1 MIFFRILDVDPV
13 DGVAIVLCLITIWW
27 CVRYAPRGP
36 RTARVV
42 LAVLGVLSAYL
53 GTRYLDAM
61 ISAAFLLAA
70 IMLEIS
76 PRRAR
81 LECVEE
87 FIPPPMEPAEAEPA
101 TNKT

>member
-1 MIFFRILDVDPV
+1 MLFFRILNADPV
-13 DGVAIVLCLITIWW
+13 DGVAVVLCLITIWW

-42 LAVLGVLSAYL
+42 LAVLGILSAYL
-53 GTRYLDAM
+53 GTRFLDAV

-76 PRRAR
+76 PRRRVRDDDVAR
-81 LECVEE
+81 SHC
-87 FIPPPMEPAEAEPA
+87 
-101 TNKT
+101 

>member
-1 MIFFRILDVDPV
+1 MIFFRILNADPV
-13 DGVAIVLCLITIWW
+13 DGVAMVLCLITIWW

-42 LAVLGVLSAYL
+42 LAVLGVLGVYL
-53 GTRYLDAM
+53 GTGLLDAV

-76 PRRAR
+76 PRHRVRDDDVHSPLADAR
-81 LECVEE
+81 GLRNG
-87 FIPPPMEPAEAEPA
+87 F
-101 TNKT
+101 